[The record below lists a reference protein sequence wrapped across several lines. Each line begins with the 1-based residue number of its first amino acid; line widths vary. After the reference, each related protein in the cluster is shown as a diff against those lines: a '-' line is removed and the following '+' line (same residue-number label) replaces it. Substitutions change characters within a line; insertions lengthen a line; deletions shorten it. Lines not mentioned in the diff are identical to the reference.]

1 MPDRIIDMHGPPLV
15 KGLTNDIFQGQ
26 FLDDYLN
33 DSDKGWKWKVVVDV
47 ETAAASISLRKRFPL
62 KK

>member
-1 MPDRIIDMHGPPLV
+1 MHGPPLV

-47 ETAAASISLRKRFPL
+47 EAAASISLRKRFL
-62 KK
+62 